1 MRTYLVAFVLSLL
14 CSLVL
19 TKVLR
24 DLANRLQIV
33 DTGGGRKIHKKP
45 IPRLGGVAV
54 TISMALP
61 LIGLSFWQN
70 DISREMLAD
79 QPLLISLLGGG
90 GVMFVAGVFDDLT
103 DARALVKLGAQI
115 TAALIVFYAG
125 IRIEAVSVP
134 FFSPVQ
140 LGILSLP
147 ATVFWLVLVMN
158 AVNLIDG
165 LDGLA
170 GGVVVLAG
178 GTLFVMSVIE
188 DNVLA
193 ALLLAVVV
201 GGTMGFLAYN
211 VSPASIFLGDTGSLV
226 LGFLL
231 ALSSVHSAQKSY
243 TLFSILAALLAL
255 GLPIFDLGMAV
266 VRRFLSGRP
275 LFSGDQHHIHHILL
289 RKGFSQSQSALVL
302 FGGAIVLEVAALT
315 FIYAD
320 DRLSALA
327 IAALVP
333 SLFVVVRLLGYGDII
348 RSARRATALEEVDGK
363 LRARASSLGALRQA
377 LREAE
382 GLDAGWAA
390 VVAAAPALGLDRVE
404 LLTAE
409 GAPLRAWATEG
420 ALRTEVH
427 LQSLFVRDL
436 ALHGLGGAAQRVR
449 FGGHAE
455 AQLLEPVGEL
465 VCLVVTD
472 GLVDLLRRAPW
483 IEAGEGPA

>member
-24 DLANRLQIV
+24 DLANRLQLF
-33 DTGGGRKIHKKP
+33 DAGGGRKIHKKP

-54 TISMALP
+54 TLSMALP

-70 DISREMLAD
+70 DISRAMFAD
-79 QPLLISLLGGG
+79 QPLLISLIGGG

-103 DARALVKLGAQI
+103 DARALLKLGAQI
-115 TAALIVFYAG
+115 TAALIVFYSG

-134 FFSPVQ
+134 FFQPVQ
-140 LGILSLP
+140 LGLLSLP

-193 ALLLAVVV
+193 ALLLSVVV

-266 VRRFLSGRP
+266 IRRFLSGRP

-289 RKGFSQSQSALVL
+289 RKGLSQGQSALVL

-363 LRARASSLGALRQA
+363 LRARAQRVSA
-377 LREAE
+377 LREALRAAKD
-382 GLDAGWAA
+382 LDEGWAA
-390 VVAAAPALGLDRVE
+390 IIDAAPELGLDRVE
-404 LLTAE
+404 LR
-409 GAPLRAWATEG
+409 GAPDSLARAWAPEG
-420 ALRTEVH
+420 EVRVEVH
-427 LQSLFVRDL
+427 LQSLFLRDL
-436 ALHGLGGAAQRVR
+436 PLHAVGDGGLTVR

-465 VCLVVTD
+465 ICVVISD
-472 GLVDLLRRAPW
+472 GIAELLRREPSLQR
-483 IEAGEGPA
+483 G